1 MVRLTKTTYSP
12 AVALF
17 RRRREEDR
25 TLPRATIPP
34 AYWQDTT
41 TPVVSVR
48 EGLRIADVFA
58 CIRAL
63 ADTAA
68 SLPLVAYRR
77 TEQARV
83 RAGGRVQELV
93 DAPAPATTT
102 AAFVGQ
108 LVCHLN
114 LWGNAYVGKYRDEEG
129 RVAVLGL
136 LAPES
141 VIVEVERGR
150 PVYTVYS
157 LEGIS
162 RHTSDDILHIRAI
175 VSEDGITGL
184 SPIRQCAGA
193 LALNDQLAR
202 HARDTMLRGARLSGI
217 LSTPAD
223 AVVDPNNIETIR
235 QEIQGSWVGPDAS
248 GSIAFVTGGL
258 SFSPVS
264 LPMDDLQF
272 IEQRQLS
279 AQEIAR
285 IFRVPPWMIG
295 APSSDSMTYSNVESQ
310 AQGFV
315 TFSLRPWLVAIEQ
328 AVSADR
334 DLMPSTTFVE
344 FLVDG
349 LLRGDSA
356 TRSEVYTRA
365 LDQETGWMTREEV
378 RRLENLAPEEG
389 T

>member
-1 MVRLTKTTYSP
+1 M
-12 AVALF
+12 ALF

-25 TLPRATIPP
+25 ALPRATIPP
-34 AYWQDTT
+34 AYWPEAT
-41 TPVVSVR
+41 TPIVSVH

-68 SLPLVAYRR
+68 SLPLIAYRR
-77 TEQARV
+77 TEQGRI
-83 RAGGRVQELV
+83 RAGGRVQDLI

-114 LWGNAYVGKYRDEEG
+114 LWGNAYLGKYRDEEG
-129 RVAVLGL
+129 RVAVLAL

-157 LEGIS
+157 LEGVS
-162 RHTSDDILHIRAI
+162 RHTSADILHVRAI
-175 VSEDGITGL
+175 VSEDGVTGL

-202 HARDTMLRGARLSGI
+202 HARDTMLRGARLSGV
-217 LSTPAD
+217 LTTPPDSVIDPDNIAD
-223 AVVDPNNIETIR
+223 IR
-235 QEIQGSWVGPDAS
+235 EQIQGSWVGPDAS
-248 GSIAFVTGGL
+248 GGIAFVTGGL

-264 LPMDDLQF
+264 LPMADLQF

-279 AQEIAR
+279 AQEVAR

-328 AVSADR
+328 ALSADR

-365 LDQETGWMTREEV
+365 LDPETGWMSREEV
-378 RRLENLAPEEG
+378 RRLENLPEG
-389 T
+389 TP